1 MIKVFK
7 IAKGLEI
14 GLLNLKLY
22 ASTPIDNNNKR
33 DIERKGAHYL
43 LNYLLNKQTDLIYD
57 ENGKPHLAND
67 SRHISISHSYDKLAV
82 IINDYEETGIDIEI
96 IRDKILNIKPKFLID
111 SELQDAED
119 DVEKLMI
126 YWGAKECLYKI
137 YGIKTIDYKHNLL
150 IQPFIKQE
158 AGCING
164 TIHLNNTVKTFEIK
178 YLKIEDYMLVYI
190 SKELKKC

>member
-7 IAKGLEI
+7 IAKGLQI
-14 GLLNLKLY
+14 GFLNLKLY
-22 ASTPIDNNNKR
+22 ASTPIDNSNKR
-33 DIERKGAHYL
+33 DIETKGAHYL

-82 IINDYEETGIDIEI
+82 IINDEEETGIDIEI
-96 IRDKILNIKPKFLID
+96 IRDKILNIKPKFLCD
-111 SELQDAED
+111 SELEDAED

-137 YGIKTIDYKHNLL
+137 YGIKTLDYKHNLQ

-158 AGCING
+158 SGTLNG
-164 TIHLNNTVKTFEIK
+164 IIHLNNTFKTFEIK
-178 YLKIEDYMLVYI
+178 YFKSEEYMLVYV

>member
-7 IAKGLEI
+7 IAKGLQI

-22 ASTPIDNNNKR
+22 ASTPIDNSNKR
-33 DIERKGAHYL
+33 DIETKGAHYL
-43 LNYLLNKQTDLIYD
+43 LNYLLNTQTDLIYD
-57 ENGKPHLAND
+57 KNGKPHLAND

-82 IINDYEETGIDIEI
+82 IINDHQETGIDIEI
-96 IRDKILNIKPKFLID
+96 IRDKILNIKPKFLVD
-111 SELQDAED
+111 SELQDAAD

-137 YGIKTIDYKHNLL
+137 YGIKTLDYKQDLQ

-158 AGCING
+158 SGTLNG
-164 TIHLNNTVKTFEIK
+164 IIHLNNTVKTFEIN
-178 YLKIEDYMLVYI
+178 YFKIEEYILVYI
-190 SKELKKC
+190 SKKLKKC